1 MAENAEHTMEGA
13 PDSVGASPIEDP
25 GFGTIV
31 KGAIRSV
38 RPHQWVKNLFVLAP
52 VVFAK
57 HLTHPSVIKS
67 ALGAFGVFCLLA
79 GTVYVV
85 NDLLDVE
92 ADRVHPVKRRRPIA
106 SGALPVPMARALAFV
121 LVVVALWGA
130 SLGPSKF
137 IAVAVGYLVLQAA
150 YSTKL
155 KKIAYV
161 DVACIATG
169 FVLRVLAGGFATR
182 TPISTYMIA
191 CTAFLALFL
200 GFGKRRHELAGANA
214 AKQRKALEAYSE
226 RALFW
231 ALAVTGLAAVGTYLL
246 YTLDDHTV
254 RFFRSEWLWLT
265 TIHPLIGV
273 LRFLQLVRG
282 RPKAESPTQEML
294 RDVPFVLNLVV
305 WIIEVI
311 AIVYR
316 LRPT

>member
-1 MAENAEHTMEGA
+1 MEDG
-13 PDSVGASPIEDP
+13 GASTEPAIVDP
-25 GFGTIV
+25 SPMTILG
-31 KGAIRSV
+31 GAVRSV

-85 NDLLDVE
+85 NDLLDVD
-92 ADRVHPVKRRRPIA
+92 ADRIHPVKRHRPIA
-106 SGALPVPMARALAFV
+106 SGALPVPLARVLAIV
-121 LVVVALWGA
+121 LVTVALGGA
-130 SLGPSKF
+130 FLGPWKF

-150 YSTKL
+150 YSTRL

-200 GFGKRRHELAGANA
+200 GFGKRRHELAAVNA

-246 YTLDDHTV
+246 YTLDDHTQ
-254 RFFRSEWLWLT
+254 RFFQSEWLWLT